1 MTTAAMTATRSPGDR
16 LDTVTWLVLAGFVAA
31 LQFSIAGSQ
40 LLLAVVLLAW
50 SVLVVSRHETVSV
63 PRIFWPLC
71 AYAAVTLV
79 SAAFSRDPVA
89 SFIDCKQLVLFL
101 IVPAVYRLTRGHRA
115 DVLLTVIIS
124 VGALSALVG
133 VFQYGILH
141 YDNLGRRPQGTL
153 THYMTYSG
161 ILMLTLCAAT
171 ARLLFRKG
179 ERGDWVW
186 PALVMPVLVVALA
199 LTFTRSAWVGA
210 CAGVALLLVMK
221 DRRLIALMPVVVA
234 VFIAL
239 APQGVLDRAYS
250 MFDLNDPT
258 NRDRIAM
265 LKSGARMV
273 ADHPLVGVGPNMVKE
288 VYAAY
293 RDPGA
298 VEALNLHLHN
308 VPMQIAAE
316 RGLPALAVWLWF
328 IGMAAV
334 DLVRRL
340 GSNRTRSLAA
350 AGLAALVAM
359 LCAGLFEYNFGDSEF
374 MMLLLVLLTLPYS
387 AELADGATPS

>member
-79 SAAFSRDPVA
+79 SAAFSANPVA

-210 CAGVALLLVMK
+210 CAGIALLLMMK

-288 VYAAY
+288 VYASY

-298 VEALNLHLHN
+298 VQELNVHLHN

-316 RGLPALAVWLWF
+316 RGLPALAIWAWF
-328 IGMAAV
+328 VVVLLRDMAH
-334 DLVRRL
+334 LL
-340 GSNRTRSLAA
+340 RTAPHPSLAA
-350 AGLAALVAM
+350 AGLAAVVAM
-359 LCAGLFEYNFGDSEF
+359 LGAGLFEYNFGDSEF
-374 MMLLLVLLTLPYS
+374 LMLFLVLVTLPY
-387 AELADGATPS
+387 AGLRAPAATAR